1 MADLHELVAN
11 VKDEDTRKALEELV
25 KQFEEFKEEV
35 SVRFFG
41 LAKWE
46 KLRPGAPK
54 M

>member
-1 MADLHELVAN
+1 MADLKELIGRI
-11 VKDEDTRKALEELV
+11 KDQETREALEAFLE
-25 KQFEEFKEEV
+25 QFEEFREEV
-35 SVRFFG
+35 NVRFFG